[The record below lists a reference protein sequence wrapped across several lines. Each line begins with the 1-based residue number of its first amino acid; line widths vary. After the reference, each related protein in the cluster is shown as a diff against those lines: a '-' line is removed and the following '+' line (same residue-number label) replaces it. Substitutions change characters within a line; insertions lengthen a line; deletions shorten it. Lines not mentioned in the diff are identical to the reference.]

1 MLLCGTPLLVEA
13 ITRPKHAS
21 RIPHF
26 HLSTSFSPTSIRSLG
41 ETLPPLQPILIPGFG
56 SNANISL
63 QNQMREGK
71 IEMLLLFMFSLKKE
85 GENKALLILQSGF
98 PSVSVVKNL
107 PANARGTDSVP
118 GLGRPLR
125 RKKWQPTPVFLPGKS
140 HGWRNI
146 VGL

>member
-1 MLLCGTPLLVEA
+1 
-13 ITRPKHAS
+13 
-21 RIPHF
+21 
-26 HLSTSFSPTSIRSLG
+26 
-41 ETLPPLQPILIPGFG
+41 
-56 SNANISL
+56 
-63 QNQMREGK
+63 
-71 IEMLLLFMFSLKKE
+71 MLLLFMFSLKKE